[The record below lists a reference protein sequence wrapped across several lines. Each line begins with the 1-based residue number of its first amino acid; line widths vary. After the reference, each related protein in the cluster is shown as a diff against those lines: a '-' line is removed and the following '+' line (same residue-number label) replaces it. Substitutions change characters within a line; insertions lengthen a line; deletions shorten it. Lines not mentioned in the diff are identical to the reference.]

1 MDKKK
6 NPTMSFDIEQI
17 KDVIADRIKC
27 NRTEITDE
35 TDLVNDL
42 GADSI
47 DMIDL
52 LMALENKFGCS
63 IPIEDVVALSS
74 PKDIYKYL
82 SEM

>member
-1 MDKKK
+1 M
-6 NPTMSFDIEQI
+6 PSMPFDIEQI
-17 KDVIADRIKC
+17 KDVIANCLKC
-27 NRTEITDE
+27 DKAEITDE
-35 TDLVNDL
+35 SNLVNDL

-52 LMALENKFGCS
+52 LMSLENKFGCS
-63 IPIEDVVALSS
+63 IPIEDVEALSS